1 MKVLRRL
8 FVILV
13 LIIGLFACEK
23 DNVEIS
29 LERDGNLYEVT
40 DLVSFYYP
48 KDFELNA
55 NNENQKDVRFIK
67 DEETYIYTTMID
79 ETDNVLDELPQLYE
93 GQLEEDGAIDVYYS
107 LKTIPSGI
115 ECYEFTGLYQASG
128 MKFIQMVYFTEEA
141 SYVYG
146 YQAPENVYEESSDT
160 ARQYL
165 ESLTVHH

>member
-1 MKVLRRL
+1 M
-8 FVILV
+8 ILV

-48 KDFELNA
+48 IDFELNA

-67 DEETYIYTTMID
+67 DEETYIYTTIID
-79 ETDNVLDELPQLYE
+79 DTDNVLDELPQLYE

-115 ECYEFTGLYQASG
+115 ECMSLQV
-128 MKFIQMVYFTEEA
+128 FI
-141 SYVYG
+141 
-146 YQAPENVYEESSDT
+146 
-160 ARQYL
+160 RLL
-165 ESLTVHH
+165 E

>member
-67 DEETYIYTTMID
+67 DEETYIYTTIID
-79 ETDNVLDELPQLYE
+79 DTDNVLDELPQLYE
-93 GQLEEDGAIDVYYS
+93 GQLEEDGAIDVYY
-107 LKTIPSGI
+107 LAKTLPSGI
-115 ECYEFTGLYQASG
+115 ECYEFKGIYQASG
-128 MKFIQMVYFTEEA
+128 MKFVQMVYFTEDA
-141 SYVYG
+141 SYVFG
-146 YQAPENVYEESSDT
+146 YQAPESVYEQQNSV
-160 ARQYL
+160 AIQNL